1 MAEAL
6 QPLLEQA
13 VRESLRE
20 LARCAAEPETCVGG
34 SQSIE
39 SIVRTVATK
48 VLDEASD
55 KLESLGVG
63 VEKAAKLE
71 MEKRAATK
79 KPPPEPLLE
88 DIRATPWVVWREG
101 SPSRGAPSRGRVHSD
116 DLDMRDEQAEQ
127 PPYTMVFQVEEVA
140 PEESSPWAR
149 QISEESQVCDLEP
162 QRFMPPGA
170 EEEDTV
176 PLPPARMGRSLSACM
191 GSENLGPF
199 QPPARHSL
207 QSSMGV
213 ASMVSPA
220 HHTRSRALSP
230 GSTSIGERPLIVKE
244 GLTIPSN
251 VAQHTMMQWKGR
263 PRAVLLVAK
272 PGDRLVLATVHD
284 MAAWLASQGMVVV
297 MEPQL
302 LADQPSLR
310 SSLKTVRTFTRGD
323 KLERS
328 IDLVITVGGDGTL
341 TWAVSLFGSAM
352 PPVLSFA
359 AGSLG
364 FLTPFPLDGWVRT
377 LTRLLDLHRPRRPMP
392 LVCRMRLQV
401 VVHRRKGSLD
411 GDGFEDEGVQVQCL
425 NEVLV
430 HRGQSG
436 ALAKLDV
443 GVDGER
449 VTLVQGDGLI
459 LATPTGSTAYSLA
472 AGGSMAHPSVPAIL
486 LTPVSPHSLSFRPA
500 LLPDSAVITVAVPLT
515 ARYGA
520 ALSVDGKDVCALRL
534 GDSVE
539 VAMSPHPVPTICCTS
554 ETGDWFGSV
563 HEALQWN
570 GRLEQK

>member
-1 MAEAL
+1 L
-6 QPLLEQA
+6 RPLLEQA

-20 LARCAAEPETCVGG
+20 LARCAAEPETCGG

-39 SIVRTVATK
+39 CIVRTVSSK
-48 VLDEASD
+48 VLDEAGD
-55 KLESLGVG
+55 KLAALGKKVLG
-63 VEKAAKLE
+63 KTKKAKE
-71 MEKRAATK
+71 ERAASK
-79 KPPPEPLLE
+79 KRPPEPLLQ
-88 DIRATPWVVWREG
+88 DITATPWIVWREG
-101 SPSRGAPSRGRVHSD
+101 CPSRGRMHSD
-116 DLDMRDEQAEQ
+116 ASVLHDEHVAI
-127 PPYTMVFQVEEVA
+127 PPPLTLEMHEEEVT
-140 PEESSPWAR
+140 PEEHPCPAR
-149 QISEESQVCDLEP
+149 ET
-162 QRFMPPGA
+162 A
-170 EEEDTV
+170 EECQELCV
-176 PLPPARMGRSLSACM
+176 PPPMKDLHRS
-191 GSENLGPF
+191 
-199 QPPARHSL
+199 
-207 QSSMGV
+207 QSVCIDSRGLCPSGLDSPEMV
-213 ASMVSPA
+213 PMVTSMVSPKQ
-220 HHTRSRALSP
+220 HHVRPRLISGSP
-230 GSTSIGERPLIVKE
+230 TGDYPLVVKE
-244 GLTIPSN
+244 GLTIESN
-251 VAQHTMMQWKGR
+251 SAQHTLMQWKGR
-263 PRAVLLVAK
+263 PRAVLIVAK
-272 PGDRLVLATVHD
+272 PGDRLVIATVQD
-284 MAAWLASQGMVVV
+284 IAAWLTSQGMVVV
-297 MEPQL
+297 LEPQL
-302 LADQPSLR
+302 LQDEPDLR
-310 SSLKTVRTFTRGD
+310 NTLKGARTFSRGD

-341 TWAVSLFGSAM
+341 TWAVSLFRTAM

-377 LTRLLDLHRPRRPMP
+377 LTRLLDLHRPRRPLP
-392 LVCRMRLQV
+392 LVCRMRLRV
-401 VVHRRKGSLD
+401 VVHRRKGNPNGHD
-411 GDGFEDEGVQVQCL
+411 GDDSEDEGGEPLQVQCL

-500 LLPDSAVITVAVPLT
+500 LLPDSAVVTISVPLT

-520 ALSVDGKDVCALRL
+520 ALSVDGKDVCTLRL

-539 VAMSPHPVPTICCTS
+539 VAMSSHPVPTICCTT
-554 ETGDWFGSV
+554 ETADWFASV

-570 GRLEQK
+570 GRIEQK